1 MSTILGF
8 DFGEVRI
15 GVAMGSTELGIAHP
29 LETIAFEENDKKFAR
44 IEALI
49 KEWQPSALI
58 VGLPTHL
65 DGTEHEM
72 TRLARKFANR
82 LTGRFNLPVH
92 LVDERL
98 SSAGATQAL
107 NEVGLRGRK
116 QKPALDQVAAMQI
129 LQSYLDQP
137 DQVVKN

>member
-1 MSTILGF
+1 VSTILGF

-49 KEWQPSALI
+49 KEWQPSALV
-58 VGLPTHL
+58 VGLPAYL
-65 DGTEHEM
+65 NGQEHEIS
-72 TRLARKFANR
+72 RLARKFANR
-82 LTGRFNLPVH
+82 LTGRFNLPVY

-107 NEVGLRGRK
+107 NEIGVRGRK

-129 LQSYLDQP
+129 LQSYFDG
-137 DQVVKN
+137 VGVITE

>member
-15 GVAMGSTELGIAHP
+15 GVSMGSTELGIAHP

-49 KEWQPSALI
+49 KEWQPSALV
-58 VGLPTHL
+58 VGLPAHL
-65 DGTEHEM
+65 NGEEHEM
-72 TRLARKFANR
+72 SRLARKFANR
-82 LTGRFNLPVH
+82 LKGRFGLAVS

-107 NEVGLRGRK
+107 NEIGLRGRK

-129 LQSYLDQP
+129 LQSYFDG
-137 DQVVKN
+137 VGVITE

>member
-29 LETIAFEENDKKFAR
+29 LETIALEGNDKKFAR
-44 IEALI
+44 IESLI
-49 KEWQPSALI
+49 KEWQPSALV
-58 VGLPTHL
+58 VGLPAYL
-65 DGTEHEM
+65 DGSEHEIS
-72 TRLARKFANR
+72 RLARKFAHR
-82 LTGRFNLPVH
+82 LNGRFSLPVH

-98 SSAGATQAL
+98 SSAAATQAL
-107 NEVGLRGRK
+107 NETGLRGRK

-129 LQSYLDQP
+129 LQAYFDGIGLLS
-137 DQVVKN
+137 